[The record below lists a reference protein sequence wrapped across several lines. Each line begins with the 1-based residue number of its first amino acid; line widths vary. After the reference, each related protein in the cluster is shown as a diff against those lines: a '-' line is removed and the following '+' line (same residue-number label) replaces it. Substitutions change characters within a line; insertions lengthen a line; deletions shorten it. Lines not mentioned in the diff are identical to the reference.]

1 MESAPSWAFPTRWI
15 LPPAWA
21 WPLYYYVLVPLKIVF
36 RDTLTYILVIASL
49 VQIVGRFIKKF
60 SPTLY
65 KAFGIYLPLITT
77 NCAVLGVVQENT
89 DVGIQVGQTMAQNF
103 GRSRANALGTSLG
116 YLIRIVIFACVR
128 ERRKEN
134 TSTTP
139 KAFRGTAE
147 ALVVAGIRAIAIR
160 GLRGI
165 GA

>member
-1 MESAPSWAFPTRWI
+1 
-15 LPPAWA
+15 
-21 WPLYYYVLVPLKIVF
+21 
-36 RDTLTYILVIASL
+36 
-49 VQIVGRFIKKF
+49 
-60 SPTLY
+60 
-65 KAFGIYLPLITT
+65 
-77 NCAVLGVVQENT
+77 
-89 DVGIQVGQTMAQNF
+89 MAQNF